1 MFLLWFRKLP
11 WCEDRTPA
19 SVVPPTVDR
28 SSFTNTPCF
37 PPSSFI
43 LPCFVWFYIFF
54 STGQVVLSALS
65 WCSACTSVS
74 EGVVLMYPW
83 REIHSMST
91 YSSAILLSLKFY
103 FIFNWR
109 IITLQYC
116 VSFCQTSAWL
126 SYRYIYVPSL
136 LNLPPW
142 CGPYLMSLLD
152 LSQYLSFPFYVLVI
166 WLWAMWDLFPDQR
179 LKRHPVHWK
188 AKSWRLTTRKVPL
201 EDVSM

>member
-1 MFLLWFRKLP
+1 MGSYP
-11 WCEDRTPA
+11 
-19 SVVPPTVDR
+19 VVQCGKHLMGQPLYCLAAVA
-28 SSFTNTPCF
+28 
-37 PPSSFI
+37 
-43 LPCFVWFYIFF
+43 
-54 STGQVVLSALS
+54 GQVLRRAVYSFPLVRYSCPL
-65 WCSACTSVS
+65 SACTSVS